1 MTLWTVFTDVCLM
14 GMVFLAGQILR
25 AKVKFFQKFLIPPA
39 LIAGFLALIL
49 GPNGIGLIPFSS
61 SLGTY
66 ASVLIVVV
74 FAAMAIGDK
83 PTKESMSG
91 PAIGGMFFN
100 ITGIAVLQ
108 YAVGMFL
115 TVYVLGHFF
124 NLNPGFGLMMAT
136 GFYGGHGTAA
146 AVGQAYDALGWVEAT
161 DLAYTT
167 ATVGI
172 VGGIILGIIIINWG
186 ARKNYTNYVRSPKD
200 LPASM
205 RTGLVPAEE
214 QTASTK
220 GTISTICADP
230 MAFHLALVL
239 VPSVC
244 GYALSKYLAPIIGI
258 EIPAFCTALLF
269 GFIMN
274 FFLNKTG
281 GQNYV
286 DRASINRISGASTDF
301 LMISGIGALKTGVVV
316 KYAVPLL
323 VVCLAGFLTNWLW
336 FLIIGKYASVRDWFE
351 RNMMVWGHACGVA
364 ATGVMLQ
371 RIVDPELKS
380 RGIEDSGISDLLNRP
395 IIIGLQ
401 IIPPLLMSAVPVFGP
416 HIVTWGCFG
425 IVAAMGIIAYMF
437 KWWRPAAR
445 AGKTNPEIKSKTD
458 SHPAP
463 VYVGEEIFEG

>member
-14 GMVFLAGQILR
+14 GAVFLVGQLLR
-25 AKVKFFQKFLIPPA
+25 AKIKLFQKFLIPPA

-49 GPNGIGLIPFSS
+49 GPNGFKLIPFSS
-61 SLGTY
+61 NLGTY

-83 PTKESMSG
+83 PTKEALSG

-115 TVYVLGHFF
+115 SIYILSRFYP
-124 NLNPGFGLMMAT
+124 LNPGFGLMMAT

-146 AVGQAYDALGWVEAT
+146 AVGQAYDALGWAEAT
-161 DLAYTT
+161 DLGYTT

-172 VGGIILGIIIINWG
+172 IGGIILGIVIINWG
-186 ARKNYTNYVRSPKD
+186 ARKHYTNYVQSPKD
-200 LPASM
+200 LPISM
-205 RTGLVPAEE
+205 KTGLVPEAE
-214 QTASTK
+214 QKLSTK
-220 GTISTICADP
+220 GTISTICSDP
-230 MAFHLALVL
+230 MAFHLSLVL
-239 VPSVC
+239 VPSIL
-244 GYALSKYLAPIIGI
+244 GYALSQYLAPIIKI

-269 GFIMN
+269 GFITN
-274 FFLNKTG
+274 FMLNKTG
-281 GQNYV
+281 AIKYV
-286 DRASINRISGASTDF
+286 DRGSINRISGTSTDF
-301 LMISGIGALKTGVVV
+301 LMISGIGALKTGVVI

-323 VVCLAGFLTNWLW
+323 VVCASGFLINWIW
-336 FLIIGKYASVRDWFE
+336 FLVIGKHASVKDWFE

-371 RIVDPELKS
+371 RVVDPELKS

-401 IIPPLLMSAVPVFGP
+401 IIPPILMSAMPVLGP
-416 HIVTWGCFG
+416 HLITWICFG
-425 IVAAMGIIAYMF
+425 IVAVMGIVAYTF
-437 KWWRPAAR
+437 KWWRLPKRSGNAR
-445 AGKTNPEIKSKTD
+445 PSD
-458 SHPAP
+458 SSFI
-463 VYVGEEIFEG
+463 GEEILE